1 MRTASITR
9 GQQPSYTC
17 PQYAVHAVR
26 NPVFQIL
33 SVFAARL
40 KEHCGRSNGSLP
52 ADMSTALLTARQRQG
67 PSLEPKFHAKESF
80 TLARQLQRQ
89 SHLGEPVASRV
100 ECCLCL
106 VKDKGPNF
114 RLLWEKSW
122 LVKLREEKRC
132 WFRLLWLA

>member
-1 MRTASITR
+1 
-9 GQQPSYTC
+9 
-17 PQYAVHAVR
+17 
-26 NPVFQIL
+26 
-33 SVFAARL
+33 
-40 KEHCGRSNGSLP
+40 
-52 ADMSTALLTARQRQG
+52 
-67 PSLEPKFHAKESF
+67 
-80 TLARQLQRQ
+80 
-89 SHLGEPVASRV
+89 VASRV